1 MGIRDQRLVRELVLG
16 VSSRRLYLEK
26 VIAYYLHGDPTRT
39 KLELRIVLMMGAYQ
53 ILFMPWI
60 HQHAAVNESVE
71 LTKGLRHLRHGSKLV
86 NAVLRKLTIE
96 KEKWLNREGMD
107 LLDHAAFLGFPEW
120 IARMWQAQY
129 GEKTTLKIME
139 TMETQRGI
147 GIRVNLQ
154 QTDRIQVQAA
164 LEEKGYQLRK
174 MSYSPS
180 GIYVDQAKELS
191 ETDGYKNGY
200 FSIQDESAM
209 LVGDLIHP
217 KPGSRILDLCA
228 APGGKSFHLAEKC
241 PDCAIVSND
250 LYPNKV
256 KRMQDEA
263 LRLGL
268 SNCSFSQQDAECFNP
283 EWEQAFDYCLVDAPC
298 SALGLMGRKPEIK
311 TLRKPED
318 LDQLANTQRAI
329 LAQAARYIKPGGI
342 LVYATCTLNK
352 KENEKQVTWFNERFH
367 FTPVPLSDPL
377 PTARIDFA
385 NTPGMI
391 TLFPHI
397 DKTNGFFIA
406 VLRKERP

>member
-1 MGIRDQRLVRELVLG
+1 
-16 VSSRRLYLEK
+16 
-26 VIAYYLHGDPTRT
+26 
-39 KLELRIVLMMGAYQ
+39 
-53 ILFMPWI
+53 
-60 HQHAAVNESVE
+60 
-71 LTKGLRHLRHGSKLV
+71 
-86 NAVLRKLTIE
+86 
-96 KEKWLNREGMD
+96 
-107 LLDHAAFLGFPEW
+107 
-120 IARMWQAQY
+120 
-129 GEKTTLKIME
+129 
-139 TMETQRGI
+139 
-147 GIRVNLQ
+147 
-154 QTDRIQVQAA
+154 
-164 LEEKGYQLRK
+164 
-174 MSYSPS
+174 
-180 GIYVDQAKELS
+180 
-191 ETDGYKNGY
+191 
-200 FSIQDESAM
+200 M